1 MDDSLLQ
8 NLPLMT
14 EPQGIDLL
22 FSADASAGYAPKRLP
37 LETAMLYVLTDNPAF
52 ALVDEI
58 LTLKG
63 RLDCGGFKIT
73 NLAGG
78 AGDSDAVNY
87 AQIKDMILP
96 LTEVSPERPG
106 VSEIGN
112 YLRVS
117 TSTITAPFGGFYLF
131 YWCVDTQENTEMSIS
146 GGSVVASSGATVNF
160 DGSVANIVNV
170 IKNTGWVGKYFHVA
184 CRYRNIKY
192 FSPLSPTGHK
202 HILAA
207 AYTDVVTSNKP
218 PAAATPSLSIID
230 NALCLTAQIP
240 GEALFGQAYRAEI
253 LLDNDAETEITG
265 AEPGLITLHSSI
277 PSFRYDIP
285 ISKGKYD
292 FAHARIVST
301 SLANNEEAGDTLHT
315 TLVLDSDLI
324 DDSFLNFLA
333 LKMSERMQTQQG
345 EPLKPK
351 E

>member
-1 MDDSLLQ
+1 MEDSLMQ
-8 NLPLMT
+8 ALPLMT
-14 EPQGIDLL
+14 DPQGVDLL
-22 FSADASAGYAPKRLP
+22 IAADESAGFAPKRLP
-37 LETAMLYVLTDNPAF
+37 LDTAMNMILSDNPAF
-52 ALVDEI
+52 SLEDGI
-58 LTLKG
+58 FTLKG
-63 RLDCGGFKIT
+63 RLDCAGYKIS
-73 NLAGG
+73 NLAQAAQDG
-78 AGDSDAVNY
+78 DAVNY
-87 AQIKDMILP
+87 AQIKDMIIP
-96 LTEVSPERPG
+96 LSDVSPGLPG

-112 YLRVS
+112 YLRIA

-170 IKNTGWVGKYFHVA
+170 SKNTGWVGKYFHVA

-202 HILAA
+202 YILAA

-218 PAAATPSLSIID
+218 PAAANPSLSIID

-285 ISKGKYD
+285 ISKGKYA

-301 SLANNEEAGDTLHT
+301 SLANNEEATKTFHV
-315 TLVLDSDLI
+315 TLVLDTDII